1 MDIIFLIIFMFA
13 IMINE
18 KQNITMKGITLIIT
32 EPLSEKTKEKL
43 RKLSENQKKRLEQL
57 KKCFINLKRN
67 KI

>member
-1 MDIIFLIIFMFA
+1 
-13 IMINE
+13 
-18 KQNITMKGITLIIT
+18 MKGITLIIT